1 MEENNELITIA
12 IHTAEKAYIL
22 KQVLKDKDIEV
33 SLVNIDEENSASRSK
48 GLAVRIK
55 QSDLAKALTIIEG
68 AKLFRYDDER
78 TQKIDDGRKR
88 VLVAVDFSDYSLEAC
103 RAAFLVAYQMNAKVK
118 ILHVYNVHFP
128 ITFPF
133 ADSADNDKEDVL
145 SVARKRMLDFC
156 YEIDKRITEKD
167 FPSVNYSY
175 SLREGIIE
183 EEIENFVEEYKPFLL
198 VLGRK
203 GLSNNKRNIMGNVT
217 ADIIEMTNVPVMA
230 VPEKSKF
237 KQASDIKHIAFL
249 TNFQKRDL
257 ESFDHLVDILR
268 PYPDVKVT
276 LLHVNVISKEGGKW
290 KESELLEM
298 QKYFNV
304 KYPEMNIGYKLIDS
318 PDMIE
323 TINNFIKEENV
334 NIVSLNTR
342 RRNLFGRIF
351 LPSISRK
358 VLSESDVTLVIF
370 RG

>member
-1 MEENNELITIA
+1 MKDNNELITIA
-12 IHTAEKAYIL
+12 IHTAEKAHIL
-22 KQVLKDKDIEV
+22 KQVLRDKGIEAF
-33 SLVNIDEENSASRSK
+33 LVNIDDGNNSSK

-55 QSDLAKALTIIEG
+55 QSDLTKALSVIEG
-68 AKLFRYDDER
+68 ARLFRYDDEQ

-88 VLVAVDFSDYSLEAC
+88 ILVAVDFSDYSIKAC
-103 RAAFLVAYQMNAKVK
+103 RAAFLVARQINAKVK
-118 ILHVYNVHFP
+118 ILHVYRVHFP

-133 ADSADNDKEDVL
+133 ADSPENDKEDVL
-145 SVARKRMLDFC
+145 SVARRRMLDFC
-156 YEIDKRITEKD
+156 YEIDKRIAEKD

-175 SLREGIIE
+175 SLREGIVE
-183 EEIENFVEEYKPFLL
+183 EEIENFIDEYKPFIL

-217 ADIIEMTNVPVMA
+217 ADIIEMTNVPVMV
-230 VPEKSKF
+230 VPENSKF
-237 KQASDIKHIAFL
+237 KDVADIKHIAFL

-268 PYPDVKVT
+268 PYPDMKVT
-276 LLHVNVISKEGGKW
+276 LLHVNVISKKGEKW
-290 KESELLEM
+290 KESELSEM
-298 QKYFNV
+298 QKYFNI
-304 KYPEMNIGYKLIDS
+304 KYPELNIGYKLIDS

-323 TINNFIKEENV
+323 TINNFIKEESV